1 VLQKEKMVLKDF
13 NDYIVNRHQ
22 KAKDWKSK
30 TGGKILGTL
39 CCSVPEEL
47 IHAAGILP
55 VRLLGEHE
63 PTTEADIHL
72 PSNLCPYCKSWFD
85 QLLKGKYDYLDGIV
99 IPNVC
104 NIIKASYGFSKHL
117 LKLSYVRFVDIPQ
130 RISQGGVEFF
140 TKNLADFKKSLE
152 DFSGKP
158 ISDNTLRNSIN
169 VYNENRV
176 LLERIYS
183 LRKKNPSIV
192 KGSQAQAIVIASMLM
207 PKEEH
212 NKILSSLIKDLETI
226 QVKPDHRVN
235 LFISA
240 SILDDIEFLEL
251 IEECG
256 GNVVADDM
264 PMGSR
269 YFYGVVNTND
279 DLLHSLAERYL
290 TKIACPRKML
300 PADRLA
306 YSLSRMDGAKVK
318 GTIIHSMRACDPHL
332 YEYPLLRQEMER
344 RGLPVLFF
352 RGEETA
358 TERQQQKTDIEAF
371 IEMLQG

>member
-1 VLQKEKMVLKDF
+1 MLKDF

-55 VRLLGEHE
+55 VRLRGEHE